1 MNKRLYRFV
10 ARGLDVMVWGGELT
24 GEEFLPERGPAVFIS
39 NHLGALGPIAVG
51 ASIPFC
57 LYSWVIA
64 DMLDEELAP
73 DYLNKDFV
81 EPQLHIPP
89 PFSRYLAKAIT
100 KISIPLLRSI
110 GGIAVYHTT
119 EGLLETYRITI
130 DVLEGGNC
138 VIIFPEDPAQPP
150 DPLTKMTPFKK
161 GFARLGELYFE
172 RTRRVLGFYPLA
184 VHARSRTVR
193 VGQPIQF
200 NPYTNPVGERIRI
213 KSVLEHCIRNMVL
226 EAEFGG
232 ALKLPLTN

>member
-1 MNKRLYRFV
+1 
-10 ARGLDVMVWGGELT
+10 
-24 GEEFLPERGPAVFIS
+24 
-39 NHLGALGPIAVG
+39 
-51 ASIPFC
+51 
-57 LYSWVIA
+57 
-64 DMLDEELAP
+64 
-73 DYLNKDFV
+73 
-81 EPQLHIPP
+81 
-89 PFSRYLAKAIT
+89 
-100 KISIPLLRSI
+100 
-110 GGIAVYHTT
+110 
-119 EGLLETYRITI
+119 
-130 DVLEGGNC
+130 
-138 VIIFPEDPAQPP
+138 
-150 DPLTKMTPFKK
+150 MTPFKK